1 MEGGVE
7 ERHSRLGSPLF
18 MEEGEEEDEVE
29 WSDARSSLPPSF
41 LESSLRSILGS
52 ATLMASKTVRWVKEG
67 GKAGGRAVRAAC
79 QAVVEGAKNFVSY
92 ISS

>member
-1 MEGGVE
+1 M
-7 ERHSRLGSPLF
+7 GSPLF
-18 MEEGEEEDEVE
+18 MEEGEDQDEVE

-41 LESSLRSILGS
+41 LERCASSLRSLLGS
-52 ATLMASKTVRWVKEG
+52 AKLRGTTPFGWVKEG

-79 QAVVEGAKNFVSY
+79 QSVVEGGETFVAY